1 MSGVETHE
9 GQRAFSCF
17 FVWFFFIL
25 EGVAFVGAGIP
36 IGTLVTSVLICNSSG
51 AYSAFFFNAWSCAT
65 VALQRK
71 LIHWKIMLFTDDM
84 YMHTYIHIN
93 VQDLNSIFFLLACFV
108 GKTVQNSVF
117 SFGK

>member
-1 MSGVETHE
+1 M
-9 GQRAFSCF
+9 
-17 FVWFFFIL
+17 FFFIL

-51 AYSAFFFNAWSCAT
+51 AYSAVFFYAWSCAT

-84 YMHTYIHIN
+84 YVHTTYIHTYIN
-93 VQDLNSIFFLLACFV
+93 VQDLNSIYFFLLECFCWP
-108 GKTVQNSVF
+108 KLYKAHSVLIWEVM
-117 SFGK
+117 KRK